1 MTPKLAFFKK
11 KRLLKAQNFEF
22 LSGTTQAK
30 RLWGRSSI
38 YRPHKPTPLE
48 KKNSE
53 ICMGI
58 NAEKA
63 PPPPIIYYTIQ
74 LKSAVGLTN
83 CIGGGHSNPQKKFI
97 VGQWVLPPFYR
108 GGGTHSTPK
117 GLERPPS
124 LNNTLFRLTDV
135 T

>member
-1 MTPKLAFFKK
+1 M
-11 KRLLKAQNFEF
+11 LKAQNFEF

-48 KKNSE
+48 KKDSE

-83 CIGGGHSNPQKKFI
+83 CIGG
-97 VGQWVLPPFYR
+97 W
-108 GGGTHSTPK
+108 GGTPTPK
-117 GLERPPS
+117 K
-124 LNNTLFRLTDV
+124 N
-135 T
+135 